1 MLLIV
6 AGSLE
11 GLVSPIP
18 TWPLSAKLAV
28 SAATAV
34 LFAAYLRGG
43 VRQRIGRAQAQ
54 ATDDVSLLALGG
66 ELDTMATADLAP

>member
-1 MLLIV
+1 LLIV

-28 SAATAV
+28 SATTAV

-43 VRQRIGRAQAQ
+43 VHRRVSRVQTTR
-54 ATDDVSLLALGG
+54 TDGALLALGG
-66 ELDTMATADLAP
+66 EAETLATADLAP